1 MIAHLSGTLLSKQP
15 NLVIVDVGGVG
26 YEVTIPLSTFYDLGE
41 EASPVALRIH
51 THVREDALQLFGFR
65 TEREKKLFLYLLS
78 VSGIGPKLAITI
90 LSGMSADEL
99 IPAIRNNEL
108 ARLVN
113 IPGVGKK
120 TAERM
125 IVELKDKLSALS
137 SPELEE
143 QFRIAAGTGSTSAMV
158 DDIISALVNLGFQR
172 AAAEKAVQA
181 TMQENPD
188 ANFSQLTKLS
198 MRKLAR

>member
-1 MIAHLSGTLLSKQP
+1 MIAHLSGLLLSKQP
-15 NLVIVDVGGVG
+15 NSVIVDINGVG
-26 YEVTIPLSTFYDLGE
+26 YEVTIPLSTFYDLSE
-41 EASPVALRIH
+41 EGSAVALRIH

-65 TEREKKLFLYLLS
+65 TEREKKLFLLLTS

-120 TAERM
+120 TAERL
-125 IVELKDKLSALS
+125 VLELKDKLSALS

-143 QFRIAAGTGSTSAMV
+143 QYRLAGGAGSKNSIV
-158 DDIISALVNLGFQR
+158 DDIVSALVNLGFQR
-172 AAAEKAVQA
+172 AAAEKAVNA

>member
-1 MIAHLSGTLLSKQP
+1 LIAHLSGTLLSKQP

-26 YEVTIPLSTFYDLGE
+26 YEVTIPLSTFYDLSE
-41 EASPVALRIH
+41 ENTPVALRIH
-51 THVREDALQLFGFR
+51 THVREDVLQLFGFR

-120 TAERM
+120 TAERL
-125 IVELKDKLSALS
+125 IVELKDKLSVLS

-143 QFRIAAGTGSTSAMV
+143 QFRLAAGTGSTSAMV

-172 AAAEKAVQA
+172 AAAEKAVKA
-181 TMQENPD
+181 TMQETPD